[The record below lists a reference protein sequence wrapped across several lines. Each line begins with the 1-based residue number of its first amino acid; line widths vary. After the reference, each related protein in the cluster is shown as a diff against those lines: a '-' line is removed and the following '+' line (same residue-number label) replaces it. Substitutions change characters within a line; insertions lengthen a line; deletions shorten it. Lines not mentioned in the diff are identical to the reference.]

1 MNRQQLQIYRVI
13 DKADK
18 LGRIGVFEL
27 LQKPYEEFGANLDA
41 LRSAMITDFV
51 FSTKDCP
58 DDKEMEYMMKS
69 ITDIVL
75 MMKIILEESES

>member
-1 MNRQQLQIYRVI
+1 MNKQQLQIYRVI

-27 LQKPYEEFGANLDA
+27 LQKPYEEFGANLDV
-41 LRSAMITDFV
+41 LRSAMITNFI

-58 DDKEMEYMMKS
+58 DDQEMEYMMKS
-69 ITDIVL
+69 VAGIVL
-75 MMKIILEESES
+75 IMKTILEESEV